1 MAVLYLPPG
10 LRVLHRCDLDELV
23 ERSSGLRHRDH
34 HGEGGDSF
42 IYCQEQTF
50 YQNTYGLIMVS
61 LGLVHGVFVANL
73 CLVYGWYMVGLWLVY
88 VWFIFG

>member
-1 MAVLYLPPG
+1 MILLKVLFSSLAFLHFPPG

-50 YQNTYGLIMVS
+50 YQNILSFFWFIYGLIMVY
-61 LGLVHGVFVANL
+61 L
-73 CLVYGWYMVGLWLVY
+73 CY
-88 VWFIFG
+88 IC